1 MRMAR
6 VGLENVV
13 GYLDGGIAVWE
24 QAGLELATVPQ
35 IPVDEPRSRLDEQ
48 SDLQIV
54 DVRRPTEYATGHI
67 LGAVNAELAHLED
80 KAGELD
86 QSRRTVV
93 ACAGGYRSSAAAS
106 ILERRGFRDLL
117 NVVGGT
123 GAWTSGGHTVEVGS
137 VALSGKN

>member
-1 MRMAR
+1 M
-6 VGLENVV
+6 
-13 GYLDGGIAVWE
+13 
-24 QAGLELATVPQ
+24 
-35 IPVDEPRSRLDEQ
+35 
-48 SDLQIV
+48 

-67 LGAVNAELAHLED
+67 PGAVNAELAHLED

-123 GAWTSGGHTVEVGS
+123 GAWVSGGHPVEVGS
-137 VALSGKN
+137 VALSGQN